1 VGASRERR
9 RRQGLTLVEVLLVL
23 SLLVVLASVAWPAL
37 DRPLD
42 NRRLH
47 HAADVL
53 RTEWARARN
62 QAIAT
67 GQMVRFQCTLGERN
81 YSITREED
89 SSSTTSIAVPQV
101 EPLTESTD
109 SESGP
114 MLPKGITFLSVE
126 VNQEDQ
132 EDPLDV
138 ALNDDLLSAQSTSE
152 TPLFFYP
159 DGSTSTG
166 RVVLQN
172 EHDRCIDVSLRGLTG
187 VATVGDTYPTEGQGL

>member
-1 VGASRERR
+1 MGASRERC

-42 NRRLH
+42 NRRLY

-67 GQMVRFQCTLGERN
+67 GQTVRFQCTLNERD
-81 YSITREED
+81 YSISREED
-89 SSSTTSIAVPQV
+89 ASSATDVSVSEAAPS
-101 EPLTESTD
+101 TESTD

-114 MLPKGITFLSVE
+114 MLPEGITFLSVE
-126 VNQEDQ
+126 ANEEDQ
-132 EDPLDV
+132 EDPLD
-138 ALNDDLLSAQSTSE
+138 AARSEDLLSAQPASGTS
-152 TPLFFYP
+152 LFFYP

-172 EHDRCIDVSLRGLTG
+172 EHDRCIEVSLRGLTG
-187 VATVGDTYPTEGQGL
+187 VATVGDSYPAEGQGP